1 MQKGLIFFLLFF
13 TLFQTS
19 FSQTEINFEGKKR
32 LNPAFNF
39 VLKEI
44 GAKKQIPKSY
54 DFAQIP
60 EQWKEL
66 WGIYEGKNNEVEFN
80 VTIFQNSYS
89 KKELRAKGFRIGS
102 VVGKI
107 TTAKLNLSELKSLL
121 KLEGILQISLASKD
135 KPLLN
140 IATSDSVLSNGVFL
154 GANADSLQTL
164 GFNGE
169 NVLVGVV
176 DVHGIA
182 FNHSGFRDDIPDTS
196 RILYIWDQTQSSGTP
211 PNGFTYGSEWTRS
224 QIDAGVSTQSPGGH
238 GNAVAGIA
246 VGDGSGN
253 FDYTGFAPKAKILH
267 VKSPADDAEEID
279 AFVWMTEIA
288 QDLGL
293 PISIVM
299 SLGGHSHAH
308 DGTRAVELVMDSL
321 AEEGVIFS
329 LAAGNSGSSSI
340 HTQKNILATGTDSL
354 TFTVSN
360 SDNFAYLNCWYNSP
374 DSIEIYVETPT
385 GILTGPFLPGL
396 DVAVQTSDGEVTV
409 YASNYSAPEN
419 GDHQVYI
426 VVDSTQ
432 TVSTVGGD
440 WKVILNSINVSDGQF
455 DAWGRS
461 GAGFV
466 SSDIVSTVTVT
477 TPSTAKKIFSVG
489 AYAAS
494 SGIFSNGSSRGPTR
508 DGFLKPRITATTSIF
523 TTNTSLGYSSFGGTS
538 ASAPCVGGAVALL
551 LQIKPNLDFEEADSL
566 LALFA
571 NTDQNTTGFG
581 NLPNTSWG
589 SGKLNVL
596 DAGLSLLGESLI
608 SDLQIEMNA
617 NGTKL
622 TWSEISWAT
631 NYKIYRAT
639 LPSNSQND
647 YTFIQT
653 TTNTEFTDTTNSNSD
668 KYFYIVTAVK

>member
-1 MQKGLIFFLLFF
+1 MQKGLIFFLLIFAF
-13 TLFQTS
+13 LQNS
-19 FSQTEINFEGKKR
+19 FSQTEINFEGKEK
-32 LNPAFNF
+32 LNPAFIL
-39 VLKEI
+39 VLNQI
-44 GAKKQIPKSY
+44 GAKEIIPES
-54 DFAQIP
+54 FQFSRVP

-66 WGIYEGKNNEVEFN
+66 WGIYEGKNNEIEFS
-80 VTIFQNSYS
+80 VTIFQDSYT
-89 KKELRAKGFRIGS
+89 KAELLQKGFRIGS

-107 TTAKLNLSELKSLL
+107 TTARLTLSDLKKFL
-121 KLEGILQISLASKD
+121 KLEKIYQISLSSKD
-135 KPLLN
+135 KPLLD
-140 IATSDSVLSNGVFL
+140 IATSDSVLNNGVFL

-169 NVLVGVV
+169 NVLVGIV

-182 FNHSGFRDDIPDTS
+182 FDHLGFRDDVPDTS
-196 RILYIWDQTQSSGTP
+196 RILYIWDQTQNSGTP
-211 PNGFTYGSEWTRS
+211 PNGFSYGSKWTRS

-246 VGDGSGN
+246 VGDGS
-253 FDYTGFAPKAKILH
+253 DSTALAGFAPKSKILY

-279 AFVWMTEIA
+279 AFVWMTQIA

-308 DGTRAVELVMDSL
+308 DGTRAVELVMDTL
-321 AEEGVIFS
+321 ADEGVVFS

-340 HTQKNILATGTDSL
+340 HSQKNILAAGSDSL
-354 TFTVSN
+354 TFTIGN

-385 GILTGPFLPGL
+385 GILTGPFLPGIDL
-396 DVAVQTSDGEVTV
+396 AVQTSDGEVTV
-409 YASNYSAPEN
+409 YSSNYSAPEN
-419 GDHQVYI
+419 GDHQVY
-426 VVDSTQ
+426 VVIDSTQ
-432 TVSTVGGD
+432 TVLTVGGN
-440 WKVILNSINVSDGQF
+440 WKVILNSINISDGQF
-455 DAWGRS
+455 DAWGMS
-461 GAGFV
+461 GASFIN
-466 SSDIVSTVTVT
+466 SDIVSAVTIT

-489 AYAAS
+489 AYTAS
-494 SGIFSNGSSRGPTR
+494 NGNFSSGSSRGPTR
-508 DGFLKPRITATTSIF
+508 DGFLKPRITAATSIV

-551 LQIKPNLDFEEADSL
+551 LQIKPDLDFEEADSL

-571 NTDQNTTGFG
+571 YSDQNTTSFG

-596 DAGLSLLGESLI
+596 DAGLELLGESLI
-608 SDLQIEMNA
+608 SDLQIEMTS

-622 TWSEISWAT
+622 TWSEIFWAT
-631 NYKIYRAT
+631 SYKIYRAI
-639 LPSNSQND
+639 LPSNSPND
-647 YTFIQT
+647 YSFVQT
-653 TTNTEFTDTTNSNSD
+653 TTSTEFTDSANTNSD